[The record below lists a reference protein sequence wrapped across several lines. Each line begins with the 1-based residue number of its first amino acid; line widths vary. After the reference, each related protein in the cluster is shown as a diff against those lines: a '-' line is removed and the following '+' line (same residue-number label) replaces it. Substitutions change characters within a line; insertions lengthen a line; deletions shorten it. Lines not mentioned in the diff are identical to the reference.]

1 VVNAQLLELISAS
14 IIVSALYIQ
23 GQAYFKPTIYA
34 QAIQSA
40 LISVLAF
47 YLGFALGLIDYVILG
62 VTIVVL
68 RSFIITYFLFRGLK
82 AKPGIRESTRGVA
95 SELVVNLAFFFLAVF
110 ILYYFVL
117 GRIGLTTEAGAA
129 TLTIFSFI
137 LLFQGLFLI
146 VTRRSTIAQIIGFIE
161 EENSIVLFGILT
173 IPIPFLIEV
182 SIFLDVLGLVV
193 ITSLLTLQ
201 KLEHTRL
208 EELMG

>member
-1 VVNAQLLELISAS
+1 MVNAQLLELISAS
-14 IIVSALYIQ
+14 IIISALYIQ

-47 YLGFALGLIDYVILG
+47 YLGFALNLIDYVILG

-137 LLFQGLFLI
+137 LFFQGLFLI

>member
-1 VVNAQLLELISAS
+1 VINTQLLELISAS

-23 GQAYFKPTIYA
+23 GQAFFRPIIYA

-40 LISVLAF
+40 LISALAL
-47 YLGFALGLIDYVILG
+47 YLGFALNLIEYIVLGITIVILRS
-62 VTIVVL
+62 VIV
-68 RSFIITYFLFRGLK
+68 TYFLFRSLK
-82 AKPGIRESTRGVA
+82 SKPGIRESTRGVA
-95 SELVVNLAFFFLAVF
+95 SELVVNLAFFFIAVF
-110 ILYYFVL
+110 ALYYFVL
-117 GRIGLTTEAGAA
+117 GRLGLTTEAGTA

-137 LLFQGLFLI
+137 LFFQGLFLI
-146 VTRRSTIAQIIGFIE
+146 ASRRSTIAQIIGFIE

-201 KLEHTRL
+201 KPDHTRL
-208 EELMG
+208 KELMG

>member
-47 YLGFALGLIDYVILG
+47 YLGFALNLIDYVILG

-117 GRIGLTTEAGAA
+117 GRIGLTTEAGAV

-137 LLFQGLFLI
+137 LFFQGLFLI

>member
-1 VVNAQLLELISAS
+1 MVNAQLLELISAS

-47 YLGFALGLIDYVILG
+47 YLGFALNLIDYVILG

-137 LLFQGLFLI
+137 LFFQGLFLI

-201 KLEHTRL
+201 KLEHTKL

>member
-1 VVNAQLLELISAS
+1 MVNAQLLELISAS

-47 YLGFALGLIDYVILG
+47 YLGFALNLIDYVILG

-110 ILYYFVL
+110 ILYYLVL

-137 LLFQGLFLI
+137 LFFQGLFLI

>member
-47 YLGFALGLIDYVILG
+47 YLGFALNLIDYVILG

-137 LLFQGLFLI
+137 LFFQGLFLI

>member
-1 VVNAQLLELISAS
+1 MVNAQLLELISAS

-47 YLGFALGLIDYVILG
+47 YLGFALNLIDYVILG

-95 SELVVNLAFFFLAVF
+95 SELVVNLAFFFLVVF

-137 LLFQGLFLI
+137 LFFQGLFLI

>member
-1 VVNAQLLELISAS
+1 
-14 IIVSALYIQ
+14 
-23 GQAYFKPTIYA
+23 
-34 QAIQSA
+34 
-40 LISVLAF
+40 
-47 YLGFALGLIDYVILG
+47 
-62 VTIVVL
+62 
-68 RSFIITYFLFRGLK
+68 
-82 AKPGIRESTRGVA
+82 
-95 SELVVNLAFFFLAVF
+95 
-110 ILYYFVL
+110 
-117 GRIGLTTEAGAA
+117 
-129 TLTIFSFI
+129 
-137 LLFQGLFLI
+137 LI